1 MSVLKKTVLLCVLAV
16 ALVAAQDQGAKVFP
30 PTVDQKAE
38 IHKKLAELSARIA
51 ALGSNKADPQLL
63 ADVQIYKK
71 AVEYILRFPDEF
83 FGANYA
89 AETITAL
96 DTGIGRAIELENGT
110 SSWTKKTG
118 NVVRGFVSRIDGG
131 VQPYGLTIPAS
142 YDGKR
147 PMRLDIWLHG
157 TQMELNEVHFL
168 QQQAGP
174 HQTSQILADDY
185 IMVEPFARMN
195 HSYKFYAETDVYEV
209 VADVRKHYN
218 IDAERILI
226 RGNSMAG
233 TRARDAW
240 RFRIPLSSPPT
251 KQARATRRPR
261 STPASVC
268 PRRG

>member
-1 MSVLKKTVLLCVLAV
+1 MSVLKKTVLLCVMAA
-16 ALVAAQDQGAKVFP
+16 ALVVAQDQGAKVFP
-30 PTVDQKAE
+30 PTTDQKAE

-83 FGANYA
+83 FGKNYA

-157 TQMELNEVHFL
+157 TQQQLNEVHFL

-174 HQTSQILADDY
+174 HETSQILADDY

-195 HSYKFYAETDVYEV
+195 HSCVKRS
-209 VADVRKHYN
+209 RK
-218 IDAERILI
+218 ACSSTQR
-226 RGNSMAG
+226 AG
-233 TRARDAW
+233 
-240 RFRIPLSSPPT
+240 IPS
-251 KQARATRRPR
+251 RPAL
-261 STPASVC
+261 PASW
-268 PRRG
+268 